1 MMTPRGE
8 MPFLDHLEELR
19 WRILWS
25 LVAIVV
31 GTVLGWVLLDKI
43 DIIDILKRPIAP
55 YLPGGRLVFTSPA
68 EPFMLTLKVAFAL
81 GCVVASPVVIYQIWA
96 FLSPA
101 LYERERR
108 LIVPALAVGVVLF
121 LAGAIACYQWL
132 LPAALKVL
140 LGFQRTDLTAMIT
153 IDRYFGMA
161 VPFVV
166 GCGLVAEL
174 PLVVTI
180 LASLGIVTPQF
191 LGRQRR
197 YAIVIAAF
205 LAALL
210 TPPDAVSMM
219 LMLGPLLLLY
229 ELSIWCAWVAS
240 RRRARRIA
248 AATMV
253 VLVLGLG
260 GASLHAQNPPPPPA
274 RRDTAAVVKPPGGTP
289 ADSGRR
295 GLDTATARKSGLPTG
310 PTRSFPPSDAVI
322 DSLLKLEGFR
332 ITRYT
337 SDTFV
342 VVGDSQTIFL
352 RREAYVERDGTQ
364 LQADSIRY
372 HEASCRLDA
381 SGDPQLFDQGT
392 VLIGEGMTYDT
403 CLRRGT
409 VRDALTDFQQ
419 GGVTWLVHGRG
430 LASDSG
436 SRRVYAAKAIITSD
450 PQPVP
455 DYHFAAGQA
464 KWINRNTMV
473 ARPAVLY
480 VRDVPIVWLP
490 FIFNDIRGGRRSGIL
505 FPHFGLNDIV
515 RPTRRYSRHI
525 SDFGYYFAVNDY
537 VDVAVSA
544 DWFADR
550 YVQLHGQAQYHW
562 IDRFVDGSLTY
573 SRMSQIDRP
582 GVNSRIG
589 WNHSQRFN
597 SRTSFNAHVDY
608 STNGTLIAQNSLNPW
623 EVTARIGS
631 SLNFDKRFSWGALN
645 IGGTRSQDLSTANV
659 SQTFP
664 TISLTPSAVNIT
676 PWMTWSPGFTFSN
689 DQQFHVASGTLLV
702 PGDSLAPD
710 TLALFNDNRH
720 TTMSLSTPLRVGRW
734 NWGNSISVTDVR
746 VHGRQ
751 AYDLPDTTGAI
762 RHVLYGETFET
773 RVDWNTSINLP
784 SFFPSTWKLQPSV
797 GILNTTSAGPFMIR
811 NQFTGGQFIRQGKR
825 PAFSV
830 SVSPTFFGFFPGVG
844 PLSRIRHS
852 ISPQIS
858 YQYAPGVQVSD
869 AFAHAIDPTGR
880 ALNSRTDPQQTI
892 SFGFSQTFEAKLKP
906 PAGDTASEREPRKI
920 RLLSI
925 STSGIGYNF
934 EQAKQPHHTGWQ
946 TATLSNT
953 FLSDLVPSFQLSI
966 SHDLWKGQVGTDS
979 AKFDPFLQSIS
990 ASFTVTPAT
999 LQGLGRL
1006 FGLRSHPVAAP
1017 PPDTTAT
1024 QCAGASDDCRRY
1036 QGSSRTT
1043 YGPRVPGMGSG
1054 GVGGYGGAKGF
1065 TLGISLSSTRSRND
1079 TTPQQRHAPGRQTT
1093 NLNLSFS
1100 PTRNWTA
1107 NWSTSYDMGTR
1118 QFSYH
1123 SLTFQRDLRRWR
1135 ASFSFNKT
1143 AAGNFSFSFNIT
1155 LTDQPDIKF
1164 DYDQTTYVR

>member
-1 MMTPRGE
+1 MTPRGE

-25 LVAIVV
+25 LVAILV
-31 GTVLGWVLLDKI
+31 GTVVGWWLLDKV
-43 DIIDILKRPIAP
+43 DIIEVLKRPIAP

-81 GCVVASPVVIYQIWA
+81 GCLLASPVVIYQIWA

-108 LIVPALAVGVVLF
+108 LIIPALAVGVVLF
-121 LAGAIACYQWL
+121 LAGAMACYQWL

-140 LGFQRTDLTAMIT
+140 IGFQRSDLTAMIT

-205 LAALL
+205 LAAIL

-248 AATMV
+248 AATI
-253 VLVLGLG
+253 VLLMLGLG
-260 GASLHAQNPPPPPA
+260 SVQAQNPPQPPP
-274 RRDTAAVVKPPGGTP
+274 RRDTAAVVKPPGTP

-295 GLDTATARKSGLPTG
+295 GMDTATAKKIGLPTG
-310 PTRSFPPSDAVI
+310 PSRSFPPSDAVM
-322 DSLLKLEGFR
+322 DSLLKLPGFR
-332 ITRYT
+332 VTRYT

-352 RREAYVERDGTQ
+352 RREAFVDREGTQ

-372 HEASCRLDA
+372 HEASCRLNA
-381 SGDPQLFDQGT
+381 SGQPQLFDQGT
-392 VLIGEGMTYDT
+392 VLVGEGMTYDT

-419 GGVTWLVHGRG
+419 GGVTWYMHSRG
-430 LASDSG
+430 VASDSG
-436 SRRVYAAKAIITSD
+436 SRRVYAKSANFTSD

-455 DYHFAAGQA
+455 DYHFAAGQV
-464 KWINRNTMV
+464 KWINKRTMI

-480 VRDVPIVWLP
+480 VRDVPIMWLP
-490 FIFNDIRGGRRSGIL
+490 FIFQDIRGGRRSGIL
-505 FPHFGLNDIV
+505 FPHFGLNDLV
-515 RPTRRYSRHI
+515 RPTRRYSRHL

-537 VDVAVSA
+537 IDVLVSG

-550 YVQLHGQAQYHW
+550 YVQFHGQAQYHW

-589 WNHSQRFN
+589 WNHSQRFD

-608 STNGTLIAQNSLNPW
+608 STNGTLITRNSLNPW
-623 EVTARIGS
+623 EVTARVGS

-645 IGGTRSQDLSTANV
+645 IGGTRSQDLSTANI

-664 TISLTPSAVNIT
+664 TISLTPSSVNIT
-676 PWMTWSPGFTFSN
+676 PWMTWSPGFNFSN

-702 PGDSLAPD
+702 PGDSAFPD
-710 TLALFNDNRH
+710 TLHLFNDNRH
-720 TTMSLSTPLRVGRW
+720 TSMNISTPLRIGRW
-734 NWGNSISVTDVR
+734 NWGNSITVSDVR

-751 AYDLPDTTGAI
+751 EFDLPGDSTGSV
-762 RHVLYGETFET
+762 RKVLYGETFET

-784 SFFPSTWKLQPSV
+784 SFFSSTWKLQPSV
-797 GILNTTSAGPFMIR
+797 GILNTTGAGPFMIR
-811 NQFTGGQFIRQGKR
+811 NQFTGGQFVRQGKR
-825 PAFSV
+825 PAFSL
-830 SVSPTFFGFFPGVG
+830 SVSPTIFGFFPGFG

-858 YQYAPGVQVSD
+858 YQYAPGVQVPE
-869 AFAHAIDPTGR
+869 AFAHAIDPSGR
-880 ALNSRTDPQQTI
+880 LNNSRTDPQQTI
-892 SFGFSQTFEAKLKP
+892 SIGFSQNFEAKLKP
-906 PAGDTASEREPRKI
+906 PAGDTASEKEPRKI

-934 EQAKQPHHTGWQ
+934 EQAKLPHHTGWQ
-946 TATLSNT
+946 TPSLTNT
-953 FLSDLVPSFQLSI
+953 FLSDLLPSFQLSI
-966 SHDLWKGQVGTDS
+966 SHDLWKGQVGTDT
-979 AKFDPFLQSIS
+979 AKFQPFLQSIS

-1017 PPDTTAT
+1017 TPDTTAT
-1024 QCAGASDDCRRY
+1024 QCAGASTDCRRY
-1036 QGSSRTT
+1036 QGSSGIP

-1054 GVGGYGGAKGF
+1054 GRYGGGYGGGKGF
-1065 TLGISLSSTRSRND
+1065 TLGISLSSSRSRGD
-1079 TTPQQRHAPGRQTT
+1079 TTPQLRHAPGRQTT

-1118 QFSYH
+1118 QFPFH

-1164 DYDQTTYVR
+1164 DYDQNTYVR